1 MKKLSLRTRLVLAFS
16 GFSVLLALFYWF
28 VMWGILLLTEDEI
41 FNRQLSIE
49 LNRQLAYFEEHQRYD
64 HLPNDMI
71 LTYESDLKDY
81 PLHRKIKESDEVL
94 FELEGL
100 DTHIARGTEPH
111 TGNEF
116 FIIYDVSKQEID
128 DFAKTL
134 FIWIGLVSFL
144 IVSGFG
150 IVIGS
155 FMGIRTS
162 HPIIRLDQRIQG
174 LKQSQDFGET
184 DSFGD
189 DEIGRLANS
198 FSEAY
203 ERSQGFLAREKRFT
217 REVSHEL
224 RTPSAVI
231 QGALEI
237 LEIQPGNEK
246 ALGRIRRASKEMQ
259 QLIDTFLLL
268 GREENLSLSD
278 ETLDIEA
285 IVHHLLEEYQES
297 TDVSLSYQLVSN
309 PELKVLPPVFAVL
322 LGNLLS
328 NAIRHTHQ
336 GQITVLIKH
345 NSLTIE
351 DTGEGFSTEI
361 LQKLG
366 EPYLSGSR
374 GSGLGLSI
382 VKRICQQFDW
392 QLEIDSSP
400 GKGSCVKVIF
410 IDTER

>member
-1 MKKLSLRTRLVLAFS
+1 MSLRTRLVLAFS

-28 VMWGILLLTEDEI
+28 LIWGILQLTEDEI

-49 LNRQLAYFEEHQRYD
+49 LNRQLTYVEQHRSFD
-64 HLPNDMI
+64 HLPSDMI
-71 LTYESDLKDY
+71 LTYESDLKEY

-100 DTHIARGTEPH
+100 DTHIARGIEPYS
-111 TGNEF
+111 GEVF

-128 DFAKTL
+128 DFAKAL
-134 FIWIGLVSFL
+134 FLSIGLVSFL

-150 IVIGS
+150 IVMGS

-162 HPIIRLDQRIQG
+162 RPITSLDQRIQT
-174 LKQSQDFGET
+174 LKKSHSFGET

-189 DEIGRLANS
+189 DEIGRLARS

-224 RTPSAVI
+224 RTPTAVI
-231 QGALEI
+231 QGALDI
-237 LEIQPGNEK
+237 LEIQPDNEK
-246 ALGRIRRASKEMQ
+246 ALGRIRRASREMQ

-278 ETLDIEA
+278 ETLNIETT
-285 IVHHLLEEYQES
+285 VKYLLEEQKES
-297 TDVSLSYQLVSN
+297 AHVPLSYRLESD
-309 PELKVLPPVFAVL
+309 PELKILPPIFAVL

-328 NAIRHTHQ
+328 NAIRHTHK
-336 GQITVLIKH
+336 GHISVLI
-345 NSLTIE
+345 NQRYLEVE
-351 DTGEGFSTEI
+351 DTGEGFNPDI
-361 LQKLG
+361 IQKLG
-366 EPYLSGSR
+366 QPYLPSSR
-374 GSGLGLSI
+374 GSGIGLSI

-392 QLEIDSSP
+392 KLEIQSAP
-400 GKGSCVKVIF
+400 EKGSTVKIIF
-410 IDTER
+410 IDAER